1 MMTTSVAMCTY
12 NGESFLRKQIDS
24 ILNQTIPVNEIII
37 CDDRSTDETHNILS
51 DYQKN
56 NPDIFKIYINE
67 KNLKSVKNFEKAI
80 SLCSGDIIF
89 LSDQDDIWEENKV
102 EVFTNYFQ
110 NMPKIT
116 AICSDGI
123 AIDNSGKVIDQRTI
137 WSVPKLLKA
146 NDIDVDYFNII
157 AFIEN
162 IATGAGMAFRKSIVE
177 KILPIPTKDG
187 FHHDEWIALLTSYE
201 KSFIM
206 IDEKLFRYRIHDN
219 QQVGGVLYK
228 NDDATAKRLVNHFNL
243 FSDEKTFLQYKKF
256 LKRLSQSYNKHKT
269 LSVENDGKNIYISKE
284 IMARCLQLFKHHQ
297 KIMRSKYPLKFFI
310 LGIADLFNN
319 KRKIK

>member
-1 MMTTSVAMCTY
+1 MKISVAMCTY

-37 CDDRSTDETHNILS
+37 CDDRSTDETQNILAEYKYKFPS
-51 DYQKN
+51 
-56 NPDIFKIYINE
+56 IFKIYINE
-67 KNLKSVKNFEKAI
+67 KNLRSVKNFEKAI
-80 SLCSGDIIF
+80 SLCTGEIIF
-89 LSDQDDIWEENKV
+89 LSDQDDVWEENKA

-110 NMPKIT
+110 NMPKIN
-116 AICSDGI
+116 AICSDGT
-123 AIDNSGKVIDQRTI
+123 AIDDNEKIINQRTI
-137 WSVPKLLKA
+137 WSVPKLLKE

-162 IATGAGMAFRKSIVE
+162 IATGAGMAFRKSIVR
-177 KILPIPTKDG
+177 KVLPIPTKDG

-201 KSFIM
+201 KSFMM

-228 NDDATAKRLVNHFNL
+228 NDSATAKRLVNHFDL

-256 LKRLSQSYNKHKT
+256 LKRLSESYKKHKA
-269 LSVENDGKNIYISKE
+269 LSMENDSNNIYVSKE
-284 IMARCLQLFKHHQ
+284 IMMRCVDLFKHHQ
-297 KIMRSKYPLKFFI
+297 KIMRSKFPLKFFI
-310 LGIADLFNN
+310 LSIADLFNN